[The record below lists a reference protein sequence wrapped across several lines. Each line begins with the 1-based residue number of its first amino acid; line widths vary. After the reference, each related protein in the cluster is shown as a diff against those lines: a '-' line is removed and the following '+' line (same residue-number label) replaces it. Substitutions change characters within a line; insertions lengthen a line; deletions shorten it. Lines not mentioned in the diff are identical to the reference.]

1 MNGFSASPK
10 PPVKAALWATSLQR
24 FDNSVTN
31 PAWVI
36 CSVVEELGAPFWA
49 NIFYFTEITAMKL
62 VLALLLGCICIV
74 PMTMVFGGNSSKQAD
89 GPQTVTG
96 EITDTLC
103 AAYKS
108 HDHMME
114 QMKSMGTDK
123 ASCIQQCLQVGAK
136 YSLYDAGQQKAYKI
150 ENPDKVAS
158 FAGRKV
164 RVSGEVQKDKLKV
177 EQIEA
182 IQ

>member
-1 MNGFSASPK
+1 
-10 PPVKAALWATSLQR
+10 
-24 FDNSVTN
+24 
-31 PAWVI
+31 
-36 CSVVEELGAPFWA
+36 
-49 NIFYFTEITAMKL
+49 MKL
-62 VLALLLGCICIV
+62 ALALLLGCICIV
-74 PMTMVFGGNSSKQAD
+74 PMTAAFGGNSSKQAD

-150 ENPDKVAS
+150 ENPDKVES

-182 IQ
+182 VQ